1 MNKLKI
7 SILASI
13 LLSAMASAEQN
24 PFDKG
29 RVVAEAPA
37 LGQGADAPKPPAPP
51 ATNVFCGI
59 KQDLDRAKVCVDGRW
74 LSIGQVESKFKRRVG
89 SIGVLSLTLSPGGVY
104 FIGDELG
111 KRRSATINKEKRN
124 D

>member
-1 MNKLKI
+1 MNKLKMI
-7 SILASI
+7 ILATL
-13 LLSAMASAEQN
+13 LLSALARAEQN

-37 LGQGADAPKPPAPP
+37 AGQGVEAPKPPPR
-51 ATNVFCGI
+51 TNVFCGI

-74 LSIGQVESKFKRRVG
+74 LSIGQVETKFKRRVG
-89 SIGVLSLTLSPGGVY
+89 SIGVVSLTLNPGGVY

-111 KRRSATINKEKRN
+111 KRRPATINKEKRN